1 LTESSAIAKYI
12 IKRSGNNELLGKT
25 VEEEGVVNNII
36 GVLNDT
42 FKEIRGILYL
52 DNWSELKA
60 ATFEKVKSKLE
71 LLNNFIADKPFALGY
86 LTLADFYIAE
96 YSHYFEA
103 LYEDQRKNYPFW
115 WNIR

>member
-1 LTESSAIAKYI
+1 
-12 IKRSGNNELLGKT
+12 
-25 VEEEGVVNNII
+25 
-36 GVLNDT
+36 
-42 FKEIRGILYL
+42 
-52 DNWSELKA
+52 
-60 ATFEKVKSKLE
+60 
-71 LLNNFIADKPFALGY
+71 LNNFIADKPFALGY